1 MSAEKPSEK
10 ETLPAFASR
19 LISSLTNRWKDVNKE
34 EIAVATV
41 LAHLSQFEPRLQRM
55 AFTTNITSREK
66 LQQELS
72 AFSHLKRK
80 INTTSELSNT
90 TDVKRARL
98 TQVQCYNSGK
108 SGHKRVECRSK
119 TIDTRGRPTPTTS
132 SSQASQ
138 QPAAKTLV
146 SFKCGKPG
154 HIAARCNSSS
164 HGGSGPAVGGAHG
177 GERRV
182 DVCTVQPPSGTLIHR
197 GELIQ
202 FTYDSGAECS
212 LVKESFS
219 SKFSGKRHYNVVAMT
234 GIGKTQAFITEQI
247 LCCVTINGHPLEIL
261 LHVLPDSYLQSNV
274 MLGREILN
282 RGFAVN
288 MTATELSFTK
298 VCCVY
303 SISQN
308 SDNTLRLDLIT
319 TGVSGE
325 NKSKLLDVLN
335 QFSEYFITGLPTTR
349 VNTGELKIKLIDSNR
364 TVQRRPYRMST
375 EERSIVRKRVKELLE
390 ANIIRP
396 SCSPFASPALLVK
409 KHDGSDRMCIDYR
422 ELNSTTVSD
431 RYPLPLISD
440 QIARLHGANY
450 FSKLDCA
457 SGFHL
462 IPVSEDSIEMTAFI
476 TNDGQY
482 EFLTMPFGLKN
493 AISVFQ
499 RAIMNALGDLAHDYV
514 IVYVD
519 DILIVSPDVELGLQ
533 RLYTV
538 LEVLT
543 KAGFSLNLKKCS
555 FLKTKVEFL
564 GFEVE
569 SGQIKPNRRKVE
581 ALTALPPPETVTQL
595 RQFIGLASYF
605 RQLIKDFSKIMAPLH
620 RLTSLKGELNWKPE
634 HEVIRQKVISVL
646 SSDPI
651 LSIYDPELPVELHT
665 DASSLGYGAI
675 LFQVKD
681 NKRSV
686 VAYYSKRTSP
696 AESQYHSYDLETLA
710 VVNSIKHFRQ
720 YLHGK
725 KFTVFTDCN
734 SLKSSQTKKEL
745 TPRAHR
751 WWSFLQSFDFDVV
764 YREGKRMSHVD
775 FFSRNPLSLDS
786 KAVDRVS
793 PKRVDVTELSPNW
806 LQAEQ
811 QCDAEISKII
821 TDLEENRLDEQLA
834 KTYVLRSDAFTKYV
848 LLFHSTNIDS
858 KSSIHAVTKSTAL
871 FGAPS
876 RIIADQGRCFASKE
890 FRDFCVSKNI
900 DLHLIA
906 AGSSRANG
914 QVERVMSVLKSMLTA
929 VETSGDK
936 SWQDTISEVQ
946 LAINCTMNRVTKAS
960 PLELLIGKVARPLS
974 LMCSEIETDVDLNE
988 IRDRAAENITKGA
1001 EYDKARFDKT
1011 KAKIKNFAV
1020 GDFVLLENEERNQT
1034 KLDSKYKGPFKV
1046 IEVLDGD
1053 RYMLKALNSK
1063 RTYKYAHD
1071 RLRKMPAG
1079 HLPVDVDVDDS
1090 CNGID
1095 E

>member
-1 MSAEKPSEK
+1 MNYNCGDGLPPSSEVGSALDQNNETNIWRAMFEQQNQNMRALIEALQSSKPAHHEELPAFDPEKKDADARSWCATADLCFAENPPSGGRLVLAVSKALKGEASTWLSQIAYEGITWVEFKALFATRFISTETLAGTLIKMSAEKPSEK

-19 LISSLTNRWKDVNKE
+19 LISSLINRWKDVNKE

-41 LAHLSQFEPRLQRM
+41 LAHLSQFEPRLQRI

-90 TDVKRARL
+90 TDVKRARM
-98 TQVQCYNSGK
+98 TQVQCYN
-108 SGHKRVECRSK
+108 
-119 TIDTRGRPTPTTS
+119 
-132 SSQASQ
+132 
-138 QPAAKTLV
+138 
-146 SFKCGKPG
+146 CG
-154 HIAARCNSSS
+154 SS
-164 HGGSGPAVGGAHG
+164 HGGSGPAIGGAHG

-182 DVCTVQPPSGTLIHR
+182 DVCTVQPPSGTLIHK

-212 LVKESFS
+212 LVGESFS

-234 GIGKTQAFITEQI
+234 GIGKTQAFSTEQI

-298 VCCVY
+298 VCCVN

-308 SDNTLRLDLIT
+308 SDNTLRLDSIT

-375 EERSIVRKRVKELLE
+375 EERSIVRERVKELLE

-409 KHDGSDRMCIDYR
+409 KRDGSDRMCIDYR
-422 ELNSTTVSD
+422 ELNNNTVSD

-440 QIARLHGANY
+440 QIARLHAANY

-462 IPVSEDSIEMTAFI
+462 ILVSEDAIEMTAFI

-581 ALTALPPPETVTQL
+581 ALTALPPP
-595 RQFIGLASYF
+595 
-605 RQLIKDFSKIMAPLH
+605 
-620 RLTSLKGELNWKPE
+620 
-634 HEVIRQKVISVL
+634 
-646 SSDPI
+646 
-651 LSIYDPELPVELHT
+651 
-665 DASSLGYGAI
+665 
-675 LFQVKD
+675 
-681 NKRSV
+681 
-686 VAYYSKRTSP
+686 
-696 AESQYHSYDLETLA
+696 
-710 VVNSIKHFRQ
+710 
-720 YLHGK
+720 
-725 KFTVFTDCN
+725 
-734 SLKSSQTKKEL
+734 
-745 TPRAHR
+745 
-751 WWSFLQSFDFDVV
+751 
-764 YREGKRMSHVD
+764 
-775 FFSRNPLSLDS
+775 
-786 KAVDRVS
+786 
-793 PKRVDVTELSPNW
+793 
-806 LQAEQ
+806 
-811 QCDAEISKII
+811 
-821 TDLEENRLDEQLA
+821 
-834 KTYVLRSDAFTKYV
+834 
-848 LLFHSTNIDS
+848 
-858 KSSIHAVTKSTAL
+858 
-871 FGAPS
+871 
-876 RIIADQGRCFASKE
+876 
-890 FRDFCVSKNI
+890 
-900 DLHLIA
+900 
-906 AGSSRANG
+906 
-914 QVERVMSVLKSMLTA
+914 
-929 VETSGDK
+929 
-936 SWQDTISEVQ
+936 
-946 LAINCTMNRVTKAS
+946 
-960 PLELLIGKVARPLS
+960 
-974 LMCSEIETDVDLNE
+974 
-988 IRDRAAENITKGA
+988 
-1001 EYDKARFDKT
+1001 
-1011 KAKIKNFAV
+1011 
-1020 GDFVLLENEERNQT
+1020 
-1034 KLDSKYKGPFKV
+1034 
-1046 IEVLDGD
+1046 
-1053 RYMLKALNSK
+1053 
-1063 RTYKYAHD
+1063 
-1071 RLRKMPAG
+1071 
-1079 HLPVDVDVDDS
+1079 
-1090 CNGID
+1090 
-1095 E
+1095 